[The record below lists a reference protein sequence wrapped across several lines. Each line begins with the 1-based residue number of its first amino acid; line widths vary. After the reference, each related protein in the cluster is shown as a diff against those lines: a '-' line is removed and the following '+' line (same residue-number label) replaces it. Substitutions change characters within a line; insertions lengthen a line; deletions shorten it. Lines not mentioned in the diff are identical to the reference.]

1 MSKLSFNYVPALP
14 NPDWNDPLYF
24 YILADAE
31 EERGNQLASSTL
43 RFIAK
48 ARLKPHKTH
57 TMRINM
63 SGKVDHIV
71 SYDWRCEPEARNIC
85 ERYCIIPQAIVI
97 ELPPLDDIP
106 YDRYRTTPEEEVS
119 WAAYWTIEDAYM
131 ALIDTCI
138 RMKVEM
144 IQNPEEDEISLIYH
158 PYITY
163 V

>member
-1 MSKLSFNYVPALP
+1 MRLDKLGMIDQA
-14 NPDWNDPLYF
+14 
-24 YILADAE
+24 
-31 EERGNQLASSTL
+31 
-43 RFIAK
+43 
-48 ARLKPHKTH
+48 
-57 TMRINM
+57 
-63 SGKVDHIV
+63 V
-71 SYDWRCEPEARNIC
+71 SYDWRCNIKAKNVF
-85 ERYCIIPQAIVI
+85 EQYCIIPSAIVV

-106 YDRYRTTPEEEVS
+106 YDRYRTYPEEEVS

-144 IQNPEEDEISLIYH
+144 IQGPEEDEISLIYH